1 MTRTPTPDTRAESVR
16 GPLAFLAD
24 VHGNLAAL
32 DAVLAELREVGAE
45 NLYVAGDLLLGGD
58 DPAGVWRRLQEV
70 NARCVRGPSDLA
82 LATLD
87 PARVTARSDD
97 ERRALAR
104 FAETRAALGDL
115 ALARLRRLP
124 LALRIELPD
133 RTDVLV
139 VHGTPRDPD
148 TYFTPDLTDE
158 EMESLLADDPADFV
172 MCGGSHVPFARAL
185 DGINVISLG
194 AVGECPDPGVACFA
208 LLRPT
213 PTGPVVE
220 PRHLRYR

>member
-1 MTRTPTPDTRAESVR
+1 MSTPDDRARTESVR
-16 GPLAFLAD
+16 GPMAFLAD
-24 VHGNLAAL
+24 IHGNLAAL
-32 DAVLAELREVGAE
+32 DAVLAELREAGAR
-45 NLYVAGDLLLGGD
+45 NVYVAGDLLLGGD

-70 NARCVRGPSDLA
+70 DARCVRGPSDLA

-87 PARVTARSDD
+87 PARVPARTDD
-97 ERRALAR
+97 EKRALAR
-104 FAETRAALGDL
+104 FAEARAALGEL

-133 RTDVLV
+133 QTDVLV

-148 TYFTPDLTDE
+148 TYFTPDLSDE

-172 MCGGSHVPFARAL
+172 LCGGSHVPFARAL
-185 DGINVISLG
+185 DAVNVISIG
-194 AVGECPDPGVACFA
+194 SVGECPDPGVACFA

-213 PTGPVVE
+213 ASGPVFE
-220 PRHLRYR
+220 PRHVRYR

>member
-1 MTRTPTPDTRAESVR
+1 MSTPDDRARTESVR
-16 GPLAFLAD
+16 GPMAFLAD
-24 VHGNLAAL
+24 IHGNLAAL
-32 DAVLAELREVGAE
+32 DAVLAELREAGAR
-45 NLYVAGDLLLGGD
+45 NVYAAGDLLLGGD

-70 NARCVRGPSDLA
+70 DVRCVRGPSDLA

-87 PARVTARSDD
+87 PARVPARTDD
-97 ERRALAR
+97 EKRALAR
-104 FAETRAALGDL
+104 FAEARAALGEL

-133 RTDVLV
+133 QTDVLV

-148 TYFTPDLTDE
+148 TYFTPDLSDE

-172 MCGGSHVPFARAL
+172 LCGGSHVPFARAL
-185 DGINVISLG
+185 DAVNVISIG
-194 AVGECPDPGVACFA
+194 SVGECPDPGVACFA

-213 PTGPVVE
+213 ASGPVVE
-220 PRHLRYR
+220 PRHVRYR